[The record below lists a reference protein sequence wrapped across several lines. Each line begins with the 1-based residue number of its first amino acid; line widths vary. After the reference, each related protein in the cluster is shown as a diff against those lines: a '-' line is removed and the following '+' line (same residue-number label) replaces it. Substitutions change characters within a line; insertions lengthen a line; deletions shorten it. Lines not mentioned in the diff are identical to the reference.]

1 MFYPCCEQQPIR
13 YRHFMCANTDK
24 LVKYPVILIS
34 SHFCVVQTIQ
44 TREILRRVVFILVTN
59 MSTVQLH

>member
-24 LVKYPVILIS
+24 LIKYPVILIS

-44 TREILRRVVFILVTN
+44 TREILRRVVFI
-59 MSTVQLH
+59 